1 MSGNN
6 LSSPP
11 VFAAKNVKSEYLK
24 PSFEVVEVKIES
36 PLLQGSG
43 GGTAKKIPVVP
54 DPTPGNNW

>member
-1 MSGNN
+1 MKENN

-11 VFAAKNVKSEYLK
+11 VFAARNEKREYLK
-24 PSFEVVEVKIES
+24 PSFEVVEVKTES